1 MKLAALN
8 LLVGLLLIATCAGAR
23 ALSIDDEGRLIL
35 SAEEVAACNRQGGCM
50 VVTRQYIEEITAE
63 TLGQCKA
70 PSKAPAK
77 PQDMGKAV

>member
-8 LLVGLLLIATCAGAR
+8 LLVGLVLIAACAGAR

-50 VVTRQYIEEITAE
+50 VVTRQYIEEIKAE

-70 PSKAPAK
+70 PSHGEKT
-77 PQDMGKAV
+77 GKDGFT